1 MLSTCRITA
10 EAVENPEG
18 VIALSNE
25 NKRRPAK
32 RKRKKNKQNV
42 IIFVLA
48 AAIIAVA
55 LFTVITAA
63 RLGRGERA
71 ETTTKATVTAAQT
84 TGETAES
91 RSEEQ
96 DSKAGE
102 QQMTQASIENN
113 VTSGSETTA
122 ETTSQPKKSESGRI
136 IVDPEKVSW
145 NLLVVSL
152 TREIPEGYSP
162 EVVEVVN
169 SGHDLDKR
177 VAPYYEEMY
186 YAAKKE
192 GIILTPFSGNRSYER
207 QRINYN
213 NLTETY
219 MAQYGLDRAEAQK
232 KAATV
237 ILPPGTSEHNI
248 GLAMDICNV
257 YDSFADSDE
266 YAWLMENAY
275 KYGFIL
281 RYPKG
286 KEDVTGI
293 VFEPWHW
300 RYVGV
305 EYAKKIRDSGLCLE
319 EYLDSVGIEY

>member
-1 MLSTCRITA
+1 MAT
-10 EAVENPEG
+10 
-18 VIALSNE
+18 
-25 NKRRPAK
+25 NK
-32 RKRKKNKQNV
+32 KRKKKKSRQDVV
-42 IIFVLA
+42 ILLLSV
-48 AAIIAVA
+48 AIVAVV
-55 LFTVITAA
+55 LFTAITAA
-63 RLGRGERA
+63 VSRKRDENSSAPVQTAASLA
-71 ETTTKATVTAAQT
+71 ETTEEKTKQNEVTESKTALAAENNIPAESKTSAASKSTDSTTAA
-84 TGETAES
+84 
-91 RSEEQ
+91 
-96 DSKAGE
+96 K
-102 QQMTQASIENN
+102 
-113 VTSGSETTA
+113 
-122 ETTSQPKKSESGRI
+122 PKKSESGRI
-136 IVDPEKVSW
+136 IVDTDAVEW
-145 NLLVVSL
+145 NLIVVSL
-152 TREIPEGYSP
+152 TREIPEGYKP

-177 VAPYYEEMY
+177 VAPYYEKMY

-219 MAQYGLDRAEAQK
+219 MTRYGIDRKAAQK

-248 GLAMDICNV
+248 GLAMDICNT
-257 YDSFADSDE
+257 YDSFANSKE
-266 YAWLMENAY
+266 YAWLTKNAY

-293 VFEPWHW
+293 VYEPWHW
-300 RYVGV
+300 RFVGT

-319 EYLDSVGIEY
+319 EYLDSVGIRY

>member
-1 MLSTCRITA
+1 MAT
-10 EAVENPEG
+10 
-18 VIALSNE
+18 
-25 NKRRPAK
+25 NK
-32 RKRKKNKQNV
+32 KRKKKKSRQDVV
-42 IIFVLA
+42 ILLLSV
-48 AAIIAVA
+48 AIVAVV
-55 LFTVITAA
+55 LFTAITAA
-63 RLGRGERA
+63 VSRKRDENSSAPVQTTASLA
-71 ETTTKATVTAAQT
+71 ETTEEKAKQNEVTESKTALAAENNIPTESKTSAASKSTDSTTAA
-84 TGETAES
+84 
-91 RSEEQ
+91 
-96 DSKAGE
+96 K
-102 QQMTQASIENN
+102 
-113 VTSGSETTA
+113 
-122 ETTSQPKKSESGRI
+122 PKKSESGRI
-136 IVDPEKVSW
+136 IVDTDAVEW
-145 NLLVVSL
+145 NLIVVSL
-152 TREIPEGYSP
+152 TREIPEGYKP

-177 VAPYYEEMY
+177 VAPYYEKMY

-219 MAQYGLDRAEAQK
+219 MTRYGIDRKAAQK

-248 GLAMDICNV
+248 GLAMDICNT
-257 YDSFADSDE
+257 YDSFANSKE
-266 YAWLMENAY
+266 YAWLTKNAY

-293 VFEPWHW
+293 VYEPWHW
-300 RYVGV
+300 RFVGT

-319 EYLDSVGIEY
+319 EYLDSVGIAY

>member
-1 MLSTCRITA
+1 MTS
-10 EAVENPEG
+10 G
-18 VIALSNE
+18 
-25 NKRRPAK
+25 K
-32 RKRKKNKQNV
+32 KRKKKKSRQDV
-42 IIFVLA
+42 IILFLSV
-48 AAIIAVA
+48 AIVAVV
-55 LFTVITAA
+55 LFTAV
-63 RLGRGERA
+63 
-71 ETTTKATVTAAQT
+71 TVAVSRKRVNNLDMSAQT
-84 TGETAES
+84 TASREETTEEKTKQNEETESKTALTAENNIPTEEKTS
-91 RSEEQ
+91 AASEST
-96 DSKAGE
+96 DTA
-102 QQMTQASIENN
+102 
-113 VTSGSETTA
+113 TTA
-122 ETTSQPKKSESGRI
+122 KPKKSESGRI
-136 IVDPEKVSW
+136 IVDTDAVEW
-145 NLLVVSL
+145 NLIVVSL
-152 TREIPEGYSP
+152 TREIPEGYKP

-177 VAPYYEEMY
+177 VAPYYEKMY

-219 MAQYGLDRAEAQK
+219 MARYGLDRKAAQK

-248 GLAMDICNV
+248 GLAMDICNT
-257 YDSFADSDE
+257 YDSFASSKE
-266 YAWLMENAY
+266 YAWLTKNAY

-293 VFEPWHW
+293 VYEPWHW
-300 RYVGV
+300 RFVGT

-319 EYLDSVGIEY
+319 EYLDSVGIAY

>member
-1 MLSTCRITA
+1 MAT
-10 EAVENPEG
+10 
-18 VIALSNE
+18 
-25 NKRRPAK
+25 NK
-32 RKRKKNKQNV
+32 KRKKKKSRQDVV
-42 IIFVLA
+42 ILLLSV
-48 AAIIAVA
+48 AIVAVV
-55 LFTVITAA
+55 LFTAITAA
-63 RLGRGERA
+63 VSRKRDENSSAPVQTTASLA
-71 ETTTKATVTAAQT
+71 ETTEEKTKQNEVTESKTALAAENNIPTESKTSAASKSTDSTTAA
-84 TGETAES
+84 
-91 RSEEQ
+91 R
-96 DSKAGE
+96 
-102 QQMTQASIENN
+102 
-113 VTSGSETTA
+113 
-122 ETTSQPKKSESGRI
+122 PKKSESGRI
-136 IVDPEKVSW
+136 IVDTDAVEW
-145 NLLVVSL
+145 NLIVVSL
-152 TREIPEGYSP
+152 TREIPEGYKP

-177 VAPYYEEMY
+177 VAPYYEKMY

-219 MAQYGLDRAEAQK
+219 MTRYGIDRKAAQK

-248 GLAMDICNV
+248 GLAMDICNT
-257 YDSFADSDE
+257 YDSFANSKE
-266 YAWLMENAY
+266 YAWLTKNAY

-293 VFEPWHW
+293 VYEPWHW
-300 RYVGV
+300 RFVGI

-319 EYLDSVGIEY
+319 EYLDSVGIAY

>member
-1 MLSTCRITA
+1 MLLLATD
-10 EAVENPEG
+10 N
-18 VIALSNE
+18 
-25 NKRRPAK
+25 RRPPVK
-32 RKRKKNKQNV
+32 KKRKKKKQNKQNL
-42 IIFVLA
+42 IIYALS

-55 LFTVITAA
+55 LFTIITVVVTKTHENEP
-63 RLGRGERA
+63 G
-71 ETTTKATVTAAQT
+71 TTALTTDTQDEKT
-84 TGETAES
+84 TGKSNDKNDKTSES
-91 RSEEQ
+91 
-96 DSKAGE
+96 G
-102 QQMTQASIENN
+102 TTLSIENN
-113 VTSGSETTA
+113 VTSESADSSESVSATTSETT
-122 ETTSQPKKSESGRI
+122 TSKPKLSESGRI
-136 IVDPEKVSW
+136 IVDTSVVKW
-145 NLLVVSL
+145 NLMVVNL
-152 TREIPEGYSP
+152 TREIPEGYRP

-177 VAPYYEEMY
+177 VAPHYEDMY

-219 MAQYGLDRAEAQK
+219 MARYGIDRKAAQK

-248 GLAMDICNV
+248 GLAMDICNT
-257 YDSFADSDE
+257 YDSFANTKE
-266 YAWLMENAY
+266 YAWLTKNAY

-286 KEDVTGI
+286 KEDITG
-293 VFEPWHW
+293 VVYEPWHW
-300 RYVGV
+300 RYVGK

-319 EYLDSVGIEY
+319 EYLDSVGIAY

>member
-1 MLSTCRITA
+1 MAASKKRKKKKSRQDKIIALLIAAIVFVVIFTAATVAVSRNRAENAGTTSAQTTASKEKATEKTEPNAQTKGEPLHSIDNNIPTESETAASEKSESTTA
-10 EAVENPEG
+10 EA
-18 VIALSNE
+18 A
-25 NKRRPAK
+25 
-32 RKRKKNKQNV
+32 
-42 IIFVLA
+42 
-48 AAIIAVA
+48 
-55 LFTVITAA
+55 
-63 RLGRGERA
+63 
-71 ETTTKATVTAAQT
+71 
-84 TGETAES
+84 
-91 RSEEQ
+91 
-96 DSKAGE
+96 SK
-102 QQMTQASIENN
+102 
-113 VTSGSETTA
+113 
-122 ETTSQPKKSESGRI
+122 PKKSESGRI
-136 IVDPEKVSW
+136 IVDTDSVKW
-145 NLLVVSL
+145 NLIVVNL
-152 TREIPEGYSP
+152 TREIPEGYKP

-219 MAQYGLDRAEAQK
+219 MARYGIDRKAAQK

-248 GLAMDICNV
+248 GLAMDICNT
-257 YDSFADSDE
+257 YDSFANSKE
-266 YAWLMENAY
+266 YAWLTKNAY

-293 VFEPWHW
+293 VYEPWHW
-300 RYVGV
+300 RYVGT

-319 EYLDSVGIEY
+319 EYLDSVGIAY

>member
-1 MLSTCRITA
+1 MAT
-10 EAVENPEG
+10 
-18 VIALSNE
+18 
-25 NKRRPAK
+25 NK
-32 RKRKKNKQNV
+32 KRKKKKSRQDVV
-42 IIFVLA
+42 ILLLSV
-48 AAIIAVA
+48 AIVAVV
-55 LFTVITAA
+55 LFTAITAA
-63 RLGRGERA
+63 VSRKRDENSSAPVQTAASLA
-71 ETTTKATVTAAQT
+71 ETTEEKTKQNEVTESKTALAAENNIPAESKTSAASKSTDSTTAA
-84 TGETAES
+84 
-91 RSEEQ
+91 
-96 DSKAGE
+96 K
-102 QQMTQASIENN
+102 
-113 VTSGSETTA
+113 
-122 ETTSQPKKSESGRI
+122 PKKSESGRI
-136 IVDPEKVSW
+136 IVDTDAVEW
-145 NLLVVSL
+145 NLIVVSL
-152 TREIPEGYSP
+152 TREIPEGYKP

-177 VAPYYEEMY
+177 VAPYYEKMY

-219 MAQYGLDRAEAQK
+219 MTRYGIDRKAAQK

-248 GLAMDICNV
+248 GLAMDICNT
-257 YDSFADSDE
+257 YDSFANSKE
-266 YAWLMENAY
+266 YAWLTKNAY

-293 VFEPWHW
+293 VYEPWHW
-300 RYVGV
+300 RFVGT

-319 EYLDSVGIEY
+319 EYLDSVGIAY

>member
-1 MLSTCRITA
+1 MA
-10 EAVENPEG
+10 P
-18 VIALSNE
+18 
-25 NKRRPAK
+25 NK
-32 RKRKKNKQNV
+32 KRKKKKSRQDVV
-42 IIFVLA
+42 ILLLSV
-48 AAIIAVA
+48 AIVAVV
-55 LFTVITAA
+55 LFTAITAA
-63 RLGRGERA
+63 VSRKRDENSSAPVQTTASLP
-71 ETTTKATVTAAQT
+71 ETTEEKTKQNEVTESKTALAAENNIPTESKTSAASKSTDSTTAA
-84 TGETAES
+84 
-91 RSEEQ
+91 
-96 DSKAGE
+96 K
-102 QQMTQASIENN
+102 
-113 VTSGSETTA
+113 
-122 ETTSQPKKSESGRI
+122 PKKSESGRI
-136 IVDPEKVSW
+136 IVDTDAVEW
-145 NLLVVSL
+145 NLIVVSL
-152 TREIPEGYSP
+152 TREIPEGYKP

-177 VAPYYEEMY
+177 VAPYYEKMY

-219 MAQYGLDRAEAQK
+219 MTRYGIGRKAAQK

-248 GLAMDICNV
+248 GLAMDICNT
-257 YDSFADSDE
+257 YDSFANSKE
-266 YAWLMENAY
+266 YAWLTKNAY

-293 VFEPWHW
+293 VYEPWHW
-300 RYVGV
+300 RFVGT

-319 EYLDSVGIEY
+319 EYLDSVGIAY

>member
-1 MLSTCRITA
+1 MAT
-10 EAVENPEG
+10 
-18 VIALSNE
+18 
-25 NKRRPAK
+25 NK
-32 RKRKKNKQNV
+32 KRKKKKSRQDVV
-42 IIFVLA
+42 ILLLSV
-48 AAIIAVA
+48 AIVAVV
-55 LFTVITAA
+55 LFTAITAA
-63 RLGRGERA
+63 VSRKRDENSSAPVQTTASLA
-71 ETTTKATVTAAQT
+71 ETTEEKTRQNEVTESKTALAAENNIPTESKTSAASKSTDSTTAA
-84 TGETAES
+84 
-91 RSEEQ
+91 R
-96 DSKAGE
+96 
-102 QQMTQASIENN
+102 
-113 VTSGSETTA
+113 
-122 ETTSQPKKSESGRI
+122 PKKSESGRI
-136 IVDPEKVSW
+136 IVDTDAVEW
-145 NLLVVSL
+145 NLIVVSL
-152 TREIPEGYSP
+152 TREIPEGYKP

-177 VAPYYEEMY
+177 VAPYYEKMY

-219 MAQYGLDRAEAQK
+219 MTRYGIDRKAAQK

-248 GLAMDICNV
+248 GLAMDICNT
-257 YDSFADSDE
+257 YDSFANSKE
-266 YAWLMENAY
+266 YAWLTKNAY

-293 VFEPWHW
+293 VYEPWHW
-300 RYVGV
+300 RFVGT

-319 EYLDSVGIEY
+319 EYLDSVGIAY

>member
-1 MLSTCRITA
+1 MAT
-10 EAVENPEG
+10 
-18 VIALSNE
+18 
-25 NKRRPAK
+25 NK
-32 RKRKKNKQNV
+32 KRKKKKSRQDVV
-42 IIFVLA
+42 ILLLSV
-48 AAIIAVA
+48 AIVAVV
-55 LFTVITAA
+55 LFTAITAA
-63 RLGRGERA
+63 VSRKRDENSSAPVQTTASLA
-71 ETTTKATVTAAQT
+71 ETTEEKAKQNEVTESKTALAAENNIPTESKTSAASKSTDSTTAA
-84 TGETAES
+84 
-91 RSEEQ
+91 
-96 DSKAGE
+96 K
-102 QQMTQASIENN
+102 
-113 VTSGSETTA
+113 
-122 ETTSQPKKSESGRI
+122 PKKSESGRI
-136 IVDPEKVSW
+136 IVDTDAVEW
-145 NLLVVSL
+145 NLIVVSL
-152 TREIPEGYSP
+152 TREIPEGYKP

-177 VAPYYEEMY
+177 VAPYYEKMY

-219 MAQYGLDRAEAQK
+219 MTRYGIDRKAAQK

-248 GLAMDICNV
+248 GLAMDICNT
-257 YDSFADSDE
+257 YDSFANSKE
-266 YAWLMENAY
+266 YAWLTKNAY

-293 VFEPWHW
+293 VYEPWHW
-300 RYVGV
+300 RFVGI

-319 EYLDSVGIEY
+319 EYLDSVGIAY

>member
-1 MLSTCRITA
+1 MAT
-10 EAVENPEG
+10 
-18 VIALSNE
+18 
-25 NKRRPAK
+25 NK
-32 RKRKKNKQNV
+32 KRKKKKSRQDVV
-42 IIFVLA
+42 ILLLSV
-48 AAIIAVA
+48 AIVAVV
-55 LFTVITAA
+55 LFTAITAA
-63 RLGRGERA
+63 VSRKRDENSSAPVQTTASLA
-71 ETTTKATVTAAQT
+71 ETTEEKTKQNEVTESKTALAAENNIPTESKTSAASKSTDSTTAA
-84 TGETAES
+84 
-91 RSEEQ
+91 
-96 DSKAGE
+96 K
-102 QQMTQASIENN
+102 
-113 VTSGSETTA
+113 
-122 ETTSQPKKSESGRI
+122 PKKSESGRI
-136 IVDPEKVSW
+136 IVDTDAVEW
-145 NLLVVSL
+145 NLIVVSL
-152 TREIPEGYSP
+152 TREIPEGYKP

-177 VAPYYEEMY
+177 VAPYYEKMY

-219 MAQYGLDRAEAQK
+219 MTRYGIDRKAAQK

-248 GLAMDICNV
+248 GLAMDICNT
-257 YDSFADSDE
+257 YDSFANSKE
-266 YAWLMENAY
+266 YAWLTKNAY

-293 VFEPWHW
+293 VYEPWHW
-300 RYVGV
+300 RFVGI

-319 EYLDSVGIEY
+319 EYLDSVGIAY

>member
-1 MLSTCRITA
+1 MATD
-10 EAVENPEG
+10 N
-18 VIALSNE
+18 
-25 NKRRPAK
+25 RRPPVK
-32 RKRKKNKQNV
+32 KKRKKKKQNKQNL
-42 IIFVLA
+42 IIYALS

-55 LFTVITAA
+55 LFTIITVVVTKT
-63 RLGRGERA
+63 RENEPG
-71 ETTTKATVTAAQT
+71 TTVLT
-84 TGETAES
+84 TGTQDEKTTGKSKDKNDKTSES
-91 RSEEQ
+91 
-96 DSKAGE
+96 G
-102 QQMTQASIENN
+102 TTLSIENN
-113 VTSGSETTA
+113 VTSESADSSESVSATTSETT
-122 ETTSQPKKSESGRI
+122 TSKPKLSESGRI
-136 IVDPEKVSW
+136 IVDTSVVKW
-145 NLLVVSL
+145 NLMVVNL
-152 TREIPEGYSP
+152 TREIPEGYRP

-177 VAPYYEEMY
+177 VAPHYEDMY

-219 MAQYGLDRAEAQK
+219 MARYGIDRKAAQK

-248 GLAMDICNV
+248 GLAMDICNT
-257 YDSFADSDE
+257 YDSFANTKE
-266 YAWLMENAY
+266 YAWLTKNAY

-286 KEDVTGI
+286 KEDITG
-293 VFEPWHW
+293 VVYEPWHW
-300 RYVGV
+300 RYVGK

-319 EYLDSVGIEY
+319 EYLDSVGIAY

>member
-1 MLSTCRITA
+1 MA
-10 EAVENPEG
+10 P
-18 VIALSNE
+18 
-25 NKRRPAK
+25 NK
-32 RKRKKNKQNV
+32 KRKKKKSRQDVV
-42 IIFVLA
+42 ILLLSV
-48 AAIIAVA
+48 AIVAVV
-55 LFTVITAA
+55 LFTAITAA
-63 RLGRGERA
+63 VSRKRDENSSAPVQTTASLA
-71 ETTTKATVTAAQT
+71 ETTEEKTKQNEVTESKTALAAENNIPTESKTSAASKSTDSTTAA
-84 TGETAES
+84 
-91 RSEEQ
+91 
-96 DSKAGE
+96 K
-102 QQMTQASIENN
+102 
-113 VTSGSETTA
+113 
-122 ETTSQPKKSESGRI
+122 PKKSESGRI
-136 IVDPEKVSW
+136 IVDTDAVEW
-145 NLLVVSL
+145 NLIVVSL
-152 TREIPEGYSP
+152 TREIPEGYKP

-177 VAPYYEEMY
+177 VAPYYEKMY

-219 MAQYGLDRAEAQK
+219 MTRYGIGRKAAQK

-248 GLAMDICNV
+248 GLAMDICNT
-257 YDSFADSDE
+257 YDSFANSKE
-266 YAWLMENAY
+266 YAWLTKNAY

-293 VFEPWHW
+293 VYEPWHW
-300 RYVGV
+300 RFVGT

-319 EYLDSVGIEY
+319 EYLDSVGIRY

>member
-1 MLSTCRITA
+1 MA
-10 EAVENPEG
+10 P
-18 VIALSNE
+18 
-25 NKRRPAK
+25 NK
-32 RKRKKNKQNV
+32 KRKKKKSRQDVV
-42 IIFVLA
+42 ILLLSV
-48 AAIIAVA
+48 AIVAVV
-55 LFTVITAA
+55 LFTAITAA
-63 RLGRGERA
+63 VSRKRDENSSAPVQTTASLA
-71 ETTTKATVTAAQT
+71 ETTEEKTKQNEVTESKTALAAENNIPTESKTSAASKSTDSTTAA
-84 TGETAES
+84 
-91 RSEEQ
+91 
-96 DSKAGE
+96 K
-102 QQMTQASIENN
+102 
-113 VTSGSETTA
+113 
-122 ETTSQPKKSESGRI
+122 PKKSESGRI
-136 IVDPEKVSW
+136 IVDTDAVEW
-145 NLLVVSL
+145 NLIVVSL
-152 TREIPEGYSP
+152 TREIPEGYKP

-177 VAPYYEEMY
+177 VAPYYEKMY

-219 MAQYGLDRAEAQK
+219 MTRYGIDRKAAQK

-248 GLAMDICNV
+248 GLAMDICNT
-257 YDSFADSDE
+257 YDSFANSKE
-266 YAWLMENAY
+266 YAWLTKNAY

-293 VFEPWHW
+293 VYEPWHW
-300 RYVGV
+300 RFVGT

-319 EYLDSVGIEY
+319 EYLDSVGIAY

>member
-1 MLSTCRITA
+1 MAT
-10 EAVENPEG
+10 
-18 VIALSNE
+18 
-25 NKRRPAK
+25 NK
-32 RKRKKNKQNV
+32 KRKKKKSRQDVV
-42 IIFVLA
+42 ILLLSV
-48 AAIIAVA
+48 AIVAVV
-55 LFTVITAA
+55 LFTAITAA
-63 RLGRGERA
+63 VSRKRDENSSAPVQTTASLA
-71 ETTTKATVTAAQT
+71 ETTEEKTRQNEVTESKTALAAENNIPTESKTSAASKSTDSTTAA
-84 TGETAES
+84 
-91 RSEEQ
+91 R
-96 DSKAGE
+96 
-102 QQMTQASIENN
+102 
-113 VTSGSETTA
+113 
-122 ETTSQPKKSESGRI
+122 PKKSESGRI
-136 IVDPEKVSW
+136 IVDTDAVEW
-145 NLLVVSL
+145 NLIIVSL
-152 TREIPEGYSP
+152 TREIPEGYKP

-177 VAPYYEEMY
+177 VAPYYEKMY

-219 MAQYGLDRAEAQK
+219 MARYGIDRKAAQK

-248 GLAMDICNV
+248 GLAMDICNT
-257 YDSFADSDE
+257 YDSFANSKE
-266 YAWLMENAY
+266 YAWLTKNAY

-293 VFEPWHW
+293 VYEPWHW
-300 RYVGV
+300 RFVGI

-319 EYLDSVGIEY
+319 EYLDSVGIAY